1 MSGLITPSLD
11 EMVAIAAEMERRGM
25 KIPLLLG
32 GATTSKAHTAVKVQP
47 QYSGPVVHAADASQG
62 VLLVNALMNPDTR
75 DEFIAETQ
83 AEYAAIRAESGEK
96 HAPLLSLE
104 EARANAFRPD
114 WSVTPNEM
122 PRHPGIT
129 DLAGEPLE
137 EIIPYID
144 WDMFLNT
151 WEIDTEAAAHTREE
165 LMRDARALLEKI
177 RMEKLFRC
185 SASAGLYPAVSV
197 QDDIEV
203 YRDSSR
209 TEVLARLPMLRQQLK
224 KNTKNPNLSLADYLP
239 QKGSGFQSWMDSS
252 P

>member
-165 LMRDARALLEKI
+165 LMRDARALLEKSVW
-177 RMEKLFRC
+177 KNC
-185 SASAGLYPAVSV
+185 SAVPPPPGFIRLFPFRMTSKFTGILRARRCWRVCRCFA
-197 QDDIEV
+197 
-203 YRDSSR
+203 SS
-209 TEVLARLPMLRQQLK
+209 
-224 KNTKNPNLSLADYLP
+224 
-239 QKGSGFQSWMDSS
+239 
-252 P
+252 